1 MRKQKPDLLPTL
13 KPRLQPPCAH
23 WALESDVEMDVRVK
37 TSMTF
42 PSTMIGSPS
51 AIPGVHSDITRQ
63 PELAGLLPLSLA
75 LRLHHRP
82 RRPSASSTTQSVCRR

>member
-1 MRKQKPDLLPTL
+1 MRKQKPDLLATL

-42 PSTMIGSPS
+42 PLTMIGSPS
-51 AIPGVHSDITRQ
+51 AIPGVAFRYHATTGISGSPST
-63 PELAGLLPLSLA
+63 LSC
-75 LRLHHRP
+75 
-82 RRPSASSTTQSVCRR
+82 S